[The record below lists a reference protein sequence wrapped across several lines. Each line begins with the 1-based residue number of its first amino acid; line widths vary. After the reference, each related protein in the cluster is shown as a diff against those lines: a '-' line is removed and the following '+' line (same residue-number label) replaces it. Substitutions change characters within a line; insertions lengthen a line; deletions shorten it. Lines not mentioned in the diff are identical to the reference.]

1 MSLRLSPLLRTDSY
15 KHSHFVQY
23 PEGTTRVHSYIEA
36 RGGKY
41 PEILFLVYRCFS
53 RDIYYLL

>member
-1 MSLRLSPLLRTDSY
+1 MSLPGLSPLLRADSY
-15 KHSHFVQY
+15 KHSHFHQY

-41 PEILFLVYRCFS
+41 PEILFFGLQMFIKR
-53 RDIYYLL
+53 YL